1 VIFPVGVWH
10 VLEVGIK
17 ALAYT
22 DITSIVDKERRFNVD
37 AVPRATEKILE
48 DDFSPV
54 RGLF

>member
-1 VIFPVGVWH
+1 LFPVGLWH

-37 AVPRATEKILE
+37 ALPRVTEEILK
-48 DDFSPV
+48 DDFSLLS
-54 RGLF
+54 GLF